1 MVVFGTQEGQMKQ
14 LDLYDQFFTISLVC
28 CIHTNVLLLPC
39 YGHNSDLYAKEE
51 DHSLYL
57 RGAAF

>member
-1 MVVFGTQEGQMKQ
+1 MVVFGTREGQMKQ

-28 CIHTNVLLLPC
+28 YINTNVLLLLC

-51 DHSLYL
+51 DRSLYL
-57 RGAAF
+57 RGTAF